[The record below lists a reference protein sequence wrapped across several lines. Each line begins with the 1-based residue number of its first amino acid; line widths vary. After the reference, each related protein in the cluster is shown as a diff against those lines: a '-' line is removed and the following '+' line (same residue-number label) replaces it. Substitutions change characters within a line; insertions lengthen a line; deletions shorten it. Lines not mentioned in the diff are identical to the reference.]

1 MSSPTDVV
9 VSPEQSFYEGVRE
22 AHLVPLWTVPG
33 TEDPEPQTTDV
44 PYVWHWRDIEPLLDD
59 SHNVI
64 DLGAESQRRALNA
77 VNPTRRFGTT
87 HTLIAGYQLVL
98 PGETAPAHRHTPGA
112 IRFML
117 EGRGHTVVNGE
128 PVLMER
134 GDLVLTPG
142 WAWHDHRNEGAEP
155 MVWLDGLDVPFVK
168 TMNAAFYEDHPS
180 HGLQDLTTGEDGSVA
195 RYGTGLV
202 ADGARSDLPYSPLTK
217 YPWASTYAH
226 LRQQLADTLTP
237 ERGVTVEYVNPTT
250 GGPVLPT
257 ISCELQLLPLG
268 GHSLRRRET
277 ASLVFCV
284 VQGSGHSVIGG
295 KRFDWE
301 RNDFFVVPSWTWYEH
316 VVAEDTD
323 DVVLFAMTDRPLLAP
338 FSLYRS
344 ETA

>member
-1 MSSPTDVV
+1 MSSQILTDDPRV
-9 VSPEQSFYEGVRE
+9 QQFYDGVAA
-22 AHLVPLWTVPG
+22 AHLVPLWRVPG
-33 TEDPEPQTTDV
+33 TDDPEPAAAEV
-44 PYVWHWRDIEPLLDD
+44 PYVWHWREIEPLLTASRD
-59 SHNVI
+59 VI
-64 DLGAESQRRALNA
+64 DLGEDSQRRALNA
-77 VNPTRRFGTT
+77 VNPARRFGTT
-87 HTLIAGYQLVL
+87 HTLIAGYQVVL

-168 TMNAAFYEDHPS
+168 TMNAQFYEDHPS
-180 HGLQDLTTGEDGSVA
+180 FGLQDLTVSEDGSVVQYPA
-195 RYGTGLV
+195 GLV
-202 ADGARSDLPYSPLTK
+202 AEGARPDLPYSPLTK
-217 YPWASTYAH
+217 YPWAPAH
-226 LRQQLADTLTP
+226 ASLRRLLAESDAP
-237 ERGVTVEYVNPTT
+237 ERGVSVEYVNPTT

-257 ISCELQLLPLG
+257 MSCELHLLPSG
-268 GHSLRRRET
+268 GVTVRRRET

-284 VQGSGHSVIGG
+284 AEGSGHSVIGG
-295 KRFDWE
+295 QRFDWE
-301 RNDFFVVPSWTWYEH
+301 RNDFFAVPSWTWYEH
-316 VVAEDTD
+316 VAEGAEDA
-323 DVVLFAMTDRPLLAP
+323 VLFLMTDRPLLKP